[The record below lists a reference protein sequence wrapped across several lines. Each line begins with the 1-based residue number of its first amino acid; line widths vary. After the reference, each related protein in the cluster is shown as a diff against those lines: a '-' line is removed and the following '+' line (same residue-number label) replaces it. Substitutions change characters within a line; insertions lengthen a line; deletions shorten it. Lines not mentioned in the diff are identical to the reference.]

1 MSELTVLCS
10 PAEPAEIRQAFT
22 VSGLCETLGADF
34 LLASPAGWVGIQRKE
49 VRDLVASVRGDRI
62 ARELGQGSQ
71 LAQMVL
77 IVEGDWRWQ
86 PSGQSLIVEGFTRPQ
101 YDGLMLAF
109 QHEQWWVLHTPTIAE
124 TIATVHRAANWFAKE
139 HHHSLRQRPNHRGVW
154 GTASNRDWAI
164 HLLQSFDGVGV
175 ELAGRIYDQLGVP
188 LQWTVTEAGLLAVPG
203 IGKKKAQAILAAL
216 DTGRILG
223 SERGADDE

>member
-1 MSELTVLCS
+1 MTVLCS
-10 PAEPAEIRQAFT
+10 PAEPAEIRAQFT

-34 LLASPAGWVGIQRKE
+34 LLASPAGWIGIQRKE

-62 ARELGQGSQ
+62 CRELGQGAD

-86 PSGQSLIVEGFTRPQ
+86 ANGQSLVVDGFTRAQ

-109 QHEQWWVLHTPTIAE
+109 QHEQWWVLHTPTIHE
-124 TIATVHRAANWFAKE
+124 TITTVQRAANWFAKE

-154 GTASNRDWAI
+154 GTHTNRDWAI

-188 LQWTVTEAGLLAVPG
+188 LAWTVTEKDLLAVPG
-203 IGKKKAQAILAAL
+203 VGKKKAATILRAL
-216 DTGRILG
+216 DSGPIVG
-223 SERGADDE
+223 VERGEHDDR